1 MKKLYI
7 AILTVAI
14 SLVGNSVWASTPAHQ
29 ANRNGVEENTASSS
43 VYYINAPRFVRPLI
57 EKWITE
63 YKKVDSH
70 ANFAIAKTAES
81 KGKSVLNIELSDQV
95 SNPNLVKRSIYFAEY
110 AILPVAGKNSEAAKQ
125 LGRQELNAKSIKSLF
140 FDKDDFEKQDKKD
153 KQASSYVV
161 YTGNGNQS
169 VAAEF
174 ASHYGK
180 DISSFRGKRIVG
192 DDLFLNTAVSKD
204 PQGIAFNAI
213 PNLYDLATRKLKTD
227 LALLPLDVDRNVRA
241 AFAEGTT
248 LDDVLRVLE
257 ASNRQDVPIERI
269 GFSFQGN
276 DINIINFMAW
286 ILSEGESYNH
296 DFGLLRLDA
305 KLVAQQSKELTGSWT
320 AQK

>member
-29 ANRNGVEENTASSS
+29 VNRNGVEKNTASS

-110 AILPVAGKNSEAAKQ
+110 AILPVAGKNSEAAKL

-161 YTGNGNQS
+161 YTGNGSQS
-169 VAAEF
+169 VTAEF